1 MSLLFF
7 GLAIAAAL
15 CMAHA
20 ATRKRWEVVKGGA
33 PIAAALLVVAL
44 IFEAH

>member
-7 GLAIAAAL
+7 GLAIAAVL
-15 CMAHA
+15 CMGHA
-20 ATRKRWEVVKGGA
+20 ATRKRWEVVRGGV

-44 IFEAH
+44 IFQAL